1 MQLWIWFSSIW
12 IIFRIG
18 TASGRFQYWA
28 LYQNYQLRQ
37 SSDWLRYW
45 ESKTLLIESSLK
57 VCFLSRTGRPF
68 WECFIQTK
76 PNKVKRKKYDGR
88 NLGALE
94 LVNLL
99 HKPALRS
106 SHIHRAQHFAFSPF
120 FTSFFGQIFH
130 FSLPVTSFFLPWL
143 PSPLTILAPSQLPC
157 RAEARGRRGGE
168 GNPSRLLI
176 GRNRRHPCSHWS
188 PRAAGGAWGEG
199 TDCKCGQ
206 KGVSK
211 NVHS

>member
-76 PNKVKRKKYDGR
+76 PNEVKRKKYDGG

-130 FSLPVTSFFLPWL
+130 LSLPVTPFFLPWL

-188 PRAAGGAWGEG
+188 PRAAGGALGEG